1 LLAVLSLSAVI
12 LWRAPHTEGANLLFR
27 ADALDYAVVANRL
40 AALEPPTIPIGDRE
54 YPSRY
59 PVGFPLLL
67 VPAVEAGVPPH
78 ELWIVSAL
86 TAVLGV
92 GLTYLATVRITNRL
106 LATWAA
112 GLLALAPVYIRFG
125 LMVMSDVPA
134 AALTAAWAL
143 SLFTRS
149 WLAVGL
155 IAGFACGVRLT
166 GALLLGASAF
176 GAIRDKRCSRFVMG
190 AALGLLPVVVCTGA
204 GWSGPFAG
212 YAYWMPGEY
221 GTLVRPFGVAPLLAN
236 VAGYTAAFLGLAH
249 RPAFYSFPVA
259 LLALLGVFSKRLRRT
274 TVVLVVL
281 AIGCHLGIVLPYFFH
296 DLRLVLPIVPLVL
309 ILAALGLKSLWE
321 RLPLAA
327 GALAACLIAFQ
338 WRDARHSLGTGP
350 PTVRV
355 GAALVTVASYLP
367 PEALVISDVASP
379 LVWLYWERGT
389 AREFLPLSVPPAG
402 FRSDVFLDRHLRR
415 LYWNAA
421 AGSRMS
427 LPTTLL
433 DQGGVTATGRTVI
446 ERHERSGSPVI
457 AVVCTKRG
465 RRDLAGARLPVR
477 PLVPIGTTSPCD
489 IFRLSAREAAIRGAR
504 GIAPQLGCGD
514 RALDRYRSRVSG
526 ERSYISSTASSVPIA
541 SSAAVCPRPATCS
554 LQLPSGARRL
564 VSIRRSRCETRTY
577 A

>member
-1 LLAVLSLSAVI
+1 MLAVVSLSAVI
-12 LWRAPHTEGANLLFR
+12 LWRAPHMEGANLLFR

-92 GLTYLATVRITNRL
+92 GLTYLAAARVTNRL

-112 GLLALAPVYIRFG
+112 GLLAMAPVYIRFG
-125 LMVMSDVPA
+125 VMVMSDAPA

-166 GALLLGASAF
+166 GALLLVAGAL
-176 GAIRDKRCSRFVMG
+176 GAIREKRCSRLVTG

-212 YAYWMPGEY
+212 YAYWVPGEF

-249 RPAFYSFPVA
+249 RPAFYSFPVV
-259 LLALLGVFSKRLRRT
+259 LLALLGGFSQRVRRT
-274 TVVLVVL
+274 TVALVVL
-281 AIGCHLGIVLPYFFH
+281 AIGCHLGIVLPYFFY

-321 RLPLAA
+321 RLPLVA
-327 GALAACLIAFQ
+327 GALAACVIAFEWQ
-338 WRDARHSLGTGP
+338 VARHSLGTDP

-355 GAALVTVASYLP
+355 GPALVTVASYLP
-367 PEALVISDVASP
+367 HEALIISDVASP

-389 AREFLPLSVPPAG
+389 ARAFLPLSVPPAG
-402 FRSDVFLDRHLRR
+402 SGGDVFLDRHLRR

-421 AGSRMS
+421 AGSGMS

-433 DQGGVTATGRTVI
+433 DQGGVTATGKAVV
-446 ERHERSGSPVI
+446 ERHGRRGSPAIV
-457 AVVCTKRG
+457 VVCTKSG
-465 RRDLAGARLPVR
+465 RRDLAGAHLPVR

-489 IFRLSAREAAIRGAR
+489 VFRLSVKSAIRGAR
-504 GIAPQLGCGD
+504 GLAP
-514 RALDRYRSRVSG
+514 RAPLRGSR
-526 ERSYISSTASSVPIA
+526 A
-541 SSAAVCPRPATCS
+541 
-554 LQLPSGARRL
+554 
-564 VSIRRSRCETRTY
+564 
-577 A
+577 